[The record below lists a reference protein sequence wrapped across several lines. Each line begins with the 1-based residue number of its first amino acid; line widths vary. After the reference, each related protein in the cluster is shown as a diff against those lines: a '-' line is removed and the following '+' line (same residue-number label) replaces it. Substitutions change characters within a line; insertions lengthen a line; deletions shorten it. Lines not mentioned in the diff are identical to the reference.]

1 MPEQLFANRYRILR
15 TLGAGGMGVV
25 RLVEDARRD
34 NKIIALKAM
43 RADLAEAETDSFKA
57 EFRNII
63 GVTHPNIPEVYD
75 FGMLPPPESS
85 LFFTTEFVEGKPLDQ
100 LAEKW
105 TAGQIHEVLVG
116 LCRALAFLHSRGL
129 LHRDLKPQNVLGR
142 LDPEGR
148 LETLKLVDFG
158 LAARTNEVSVTAGTV
173 DYMAPEL
180 IEGRG
185 ASVAS
190 DLYAAGMMLYRLAAG
205 RLPFDGKDPLSV
217 ARLRCSEEAPPALR
231 FRPDLPV
238 GLSDVIGA
246 LLRIRAK
253 ERPPSARH
261 VIALLNEREGTDFPY
276 ETRETRS
283 AYIRSAATVTNARQ
297 REELHR
303 RKARLLSGSVPA
315 HVLVIGAG
323 GLGRR
328 RLLRDFAHELA
339 MDGVRVRVAE
349 SETDFIGGEEQ
360 VLVIPDADPLPAAGL
375 CAALAAAH
383 EAHVWCV
390 VGASQ
395 PSASLAALLENH
407 DTLALQPLSATGV
420 EQFVSATLPE
430 NAFPP
435 AFPRELYSR
444 SMGYAVALH
453 RALNDLQEAGTLFI
467 GLKGWELLPGSWN
480 IPVHAA
486 VTDHIERTLSGLSDH
501 TRRLAY
507 HLACS
512 RAPLPPEALKGVLAA
527 GENDDAVLADALRA
541 LDDVGWITRTEEGCT
556 MVFSAVSEHLEEL
569 LDEETAREIHRQ
581 LAGAWTLPAL
591 ESHRRRKRERLFHDW
606 HAGSWSTP
614 PDEAAE
620 TVHQVLEDDEL
631 RWVRRLVESC
641 LKEDTP
647 PAIFE
652 VMLDALVTVEYMEG
666 NLEAAAAR
674 LARSLNNGDMPVTAA
689 NLERLARFAMI
700 EEKLGRTERAQRIL
714 ERCRTAL
721 PEGPDGRAGIVF
733 GTLAWIAFKHGEA
746 ERASKLAEEGLVRVP
761 PQAADAGHALLLHT
775 VATLAFYRGEAD
787 AAAMYW
793 KRGLEINEI
802 LRDRRGIAHIYN
814 NLGVLAA
821 QSGDRLRARS
831 LWKKCAEIAGEIHD
845 VHRLAGIYN
854 NLGVDALETGAP
866 AEAEE
871 YYLKALGLFRRLKN
885 PREQVEILS
894 NLGELSYYRADFPR
908 AHAYLQE
915 AVTLAGTLEDHECE
929 IEPLIYLGKL
939 LLTLE
944 ELEGA
949 GAVLERAY
957 RAASEVGARKGQG
970 QAWEGIALLRARRG
984 CRQSAT
990 EALDQ
995 ARTLLSE
1002 DVDPLAL
1009 QHFHLTE
1016 CALAAETGDEQDARD
1031 ALTRARKVAE
1041 TKWDPFTAART
1052 LVYGL
1057 LFAHEEL
1064 DTRERPRVVRQLSA
1078 YPDLLWRFHWA
1089 SARRMFAQGAVRKA
1103 LEEFGRGANV
1113 LKAISSRLSE
1123 RGRRLFLE
1131 SPQVRR
1137 FKDEA
1142 VMLRNSV
1149 KES

>member
-1 MPEQLFANRYRILR
+1 
-15 TLGAGGMGVV
+15 
-25 RLVEDARRD
+25 
-34 NKIIALKAM
+34 
-43 RADLAEAETDSFKA
+43 
-57 EFRNII
+57 
-63 GVTHPNIPEVYD
+63 
-75 FGMLPPPESS
+75 
-85 LFFTTEFVEGKPLDQ
+85 
-100 LAEKW
+100 
-105 TAGQIHEVLVG
+105 
-116 LCRALAFLHSRGL
+116 
-129 LHRDLKPQNVLGR
+129 LHRDLKPQNVLAR
-142 LDPEGR
+142 LDSEGK

-158 LAARTNEVSVTAGTV
+158 LAARTQEAGVTAGTV
-173 DYMAPEL
+173 DYMAPEI
-180 IEGRG
+180 IEGRS

-190 DLYAAGMMLYRLAAG
+190 DIYAAGMMLYRLSAG
-205 RLPFDGKDPLSV
+205 RLPFEGKDPLSA
-217 ARLRCSEEAPPALR
+217 ARQRCSEEAPPPLR

-246 LLRIRAK
+246 LLRIKAR

-261 VIALLNEREGTDFPY
+261 VMALLNEREGTDFPY
-276 ETRETRS
+276 ETRETRR
-283 AYIRSAATVTNARQ
+283 AYIRSAVAVTNARE

-303 RKARLLSGSVPA
+303 RQALLLSGSVPA
-315 HVLVIGAG
+315 PVFVIGAG
-323 GLGRR
+323 GLGCR
-328 RLLRDFAHELA
+328 RLLSDFAHELA
-339 MDGVRVRVAE
+339 VDGVRVKIAE
-349 SETDFIGGEEQ
+349 SETDLAAGDEQ
-360 VLVIPDADPLPAAGL
+360 VLVIPDADPLPAVRL
-375 CAALAAAH
+375 SNALAAAQG
-383 EAHVWCV
+383 AGVWCA
-390 VGASQ
+390 VGSSHPN
-395 PSASLAALLENH
+395 PSFAESLEDH
-407 DTLALQPLSATGV
+407 DTLSLQPLDAAGV
-420 EQFVSATLPE
+420 EQFVSATFPE

-444 SMGYAVALH
+444 SMGYASALQ

-467 GLKGWELLPGSWN
+467 GLKGWELLPGSWTV
-480 IPVHAA
+480 PVHAA
-486 VTDHIERTLSGLSDH
+486 VADHIERTLADLPDPA
-501 TRRLAY
+501 RRLAY

-512 RAPLPPEALKGVLAA
+512 RAPLPPEALKGVLPA
-527 GENDDAVLADALRA
+527 GENDDAAFTDAVRPLAET
-541 LDDVGWITRTEEGCT
+541 GWIAQAEEGCT
-556 MVFSAVSEHLEEL
+556 LVFSAVSEHLEEL
-569 LDEETAREIHRQ
+569 LDEETARQIHRQ
-581 LAGAWTLPAL
+581 LTAAWSLPAL
-591 ESHRRRKRERLFHDW
+591 EHHRRRKREQLFHDF
-606 HAGSWSTP
+606 HAGTWNTP
-614 PDEAAE
+614 PGEAAE
-620 TVHQVLEDDEL
+620 TLRQVLEDGEP
-631 RWVRRLVESC
+631 RWIRRLAESC
-641 LKEDTP
+641 LKDDAP

-666 NLEAAAAR
+666 DLEAAAAR
-674 LARSLNNGDMPVTAA
+674 LAHFLNDGNVPVNAA

-700 EEKLGRTERAQRIL
+700 EEKLGRTERAQSIL
-714 ERCRTAL
+714 ERCRAAL
-721 PEGPDGRAGIVF
+721 PEGHDHRAGIVF

-746 ERASKLAEEGLVRVP
+746 EHAGKLAEEGLVRVP

-775 VATLAFYRGEAD
+775 VASLAFYRGEAD

-793 KRGLEINEI
+793 KRGLEINE
-802 LRDRRGIAHIYN
+802 LLHDRRGIAHTYN

-831 LWKKCAEIAGEIHD
+831 LWKKCAEIAAEIND

-854 NLGVDALETGAP
+854 NLGVDALETGALP
-866 AEAEE
+866 EAEE

-915 AVTLAGTLEDHECE
+915 AVTLAGSLDDHECE

-939 LLTLE
+939 LLTVE
-944 ELEGA
+944 ELEEA
-949 GAVLERAY
+949 DAVLDRAQ
-957 RAASEVGARKGQG
+957 RAAAEVGARKGRG
-970 QAWEGIALLRARRG
+970 QAWENIALLRARRG

-995 ARTLLSE
+995 ARMLLSE

-1016 CALAAETGDEQDARD
+1016 CALAAENGDERNAQE
-1031 ALTRARKVAE
+1031 ALTRARKVAD

-1052 LVYGL
+1052 VVYGL

-1064 DTRERPRVVRQLSA
+1064 DARERPRVIRQLSA

-1089 SARRMFAQGAVRKA
+1089 AARRLLAQGAVRKS
-1103 LEEFGRGANV
+1103 LDEFGRGASV
-1113 LKAISSRLSE
+1113 LKAISGRLSE
-1123 RGRRLFLE
+1123 RGRRRFLE